1 MGINGIVKRNR
12 AQSFVTG
19 ILVFLA
25 VLWASVNPVLA
36 QASAQKKNFL
46 WSVKSDTA
54 TMYLLGSVHL
64 LKSGSYPLDKNIE
77 AAYRDCKTVVFET
90 DIGGMKTPAVQQK
103 MMALALYPEGQ
114 TLKQSISPETYSK
127 LEEKVAEVGLPIAQ
141 LNQLRP
147 WMCALT
153 LVLLEL
159 QKMGFD
165 PSYGIDHYFYT
176 KALQDKKET
185 VYLEP
190 VEYQLG
196 LFADMDA
203 GEEEAFLQQTLK
215 DLEVV
220 KTMFADIVSAWE
232 RGDAARLESILSLSF
247 KDYPEIYDRFLAQRN
262 KAWTGTLERLM
273 EEGGSAFVVVGAGHL
288 VGPDNLLQL
297 LKEKGYVVEQVSGHA
312 AVTAVPAED
321 LTPAFSLTSG
331 MEEHMRALSLAIQK
345 GFDQATNQDD
355 RIQQVSKDFYATVK
369 KLIVESFAAE
379 RLDAVARRHMEA
391 QLDQAEMGQI
401 IDWLNSSLGRECSDL
416 FKTSLTPEY
425 PAELQEFLTAI
436 QKSPPPSSRLALI
449 RELAH
454 ATQTMETSLE
464 IAVTTQLVATTVV
477 DATLPSLQQRPFSEI
492 FDAAEKDRPLLEPRV
507 EQRVTSLLLYICRS
521 LSDAEIEQYIT
532 SVRSGIG
539 AQYYRSLY
547 TGIKL
552 ALMDASIRFGSA
564 MADLQWRRKQGVRT
578 VSAIDRRGEGY
589 R

>member
-1 MGINGIVKRNR
+1 MGIHGIVKRGR
-12 AQSFVTG
+12 
-19 ILVFLA
+19 IRWLVIFLFICFTS
-25 VLWASVNPVLA
+25 LWASVNPALA
-36 QASAQKKNFL
+36 QAGAQEKDFL
-46 WSVKSDTA
+46 WSVKSGTA
-54 TMYLLGSVHL
+54 TIYLLGSVHL
-64 LKSGSYPLDKNIE
+64 LKSDSYPLDNNIE

-90 DIGGMKTPAVQQK
+90 DVGGMATPAVQEQ
-103 MMALALYPEGQ
+103 MMAMALYPEGQ
-114 TLKQSISPETYSK
+114 TLKQSISPQTYRK
-127 LEEKVAEVGLPIAQ
+127 LEEKVTEVGLPMAQ
-141 LNQLRP
+141 LNHLRP

-185 VYLEP
+185 IYLEP
-190 VEYQLG
+190 VEYQLS
-196 LFADMDA
+196 LFADMDV

-232 RGDAARLESILSLSF
+232 TGDAARLESILTLSF

-262 KAWTGTLERLM
+262 KAWMGTLERLIGQ
-273 EEGGSAFVVVGAGHL
+273 GGSAFVVVGAGHL

-297 LKEKGYVVEQVSGHA
+297 LKDRGYIVEQVSAHA
-312 AVTAVPAED
+312 GVAAAPAED
-321 LTPAFSLTSG
+321 LAPAFSLTSG
-331 MEEHMRALSLAIQK
+331 MEEHMRALSLAIRR
-345 GFDQATNQDD
+345 GFDQAFNQDD

-369 KLIVESFAAE
+369 RLVVESFAAE
-379 RLDAVARRHMEA
+379 CLDAVARRHMEA
-391 QLDQAEMGQI
+391 QLNQAEMGQI
-401 IDWLNSSLGRECSDL
+401 IDWLNSPFGRKCADL
-416 FKTSLTPEY
+416 FKTSLMSEY

-464 IAVTTQLVATTVV
+464 IAVTTQFVATTVV

-492 FDAAEKDRPLLEPRV
+492 FDEVEKERPLLEPKV
-507 EQRVTSLLLYICRS
+507 EHRITYFLLYRCRS
-521 LSDAEIEQYIT
+521 LSDAELEQYIA
-532 SVRSGIG
+532 SVQSGIG

-552 ALMDASIRFGSA
+552 ALMDAGIRFGSA

-578 VSAIDRRGEGY
+578 FSAIDRRGKGY